1 MRKHAAVL
9 ALLLVASSCGAN
21 VETTAPVVSAAV
33 TTAAAAIPTTTVVP
47 TTVAP
52 TATTAPTVA
61 PTTTAAPTTTT
72 VAPTTTA
79 APPTAAPTTTTTVA
93 PTTTATPTP
102 HTREGF
108 SPGQLSWNPKQLVE
122 ARDLSYIE
130 ASGTDS
136 MEFYLSSRPTRS
148 VVLDITWD
156 PTEVLIGPAA
166 GGCNLPD
173 ESVTVGTLRKSLGA
187 DTWLDGARFAM
198 AGAGDGIDDGD
209 QVTELRIA
217 VVDELSDAAYHDA
230 ADLVAY
236 VTTRNRA
243 DGAVCH

>member
-1 MRKHAAVL
+1 
-9 ALLLVASSCGAN
+9 
-21 VETTAPVVSAAV
+21 
-33 TTAAAAIPTTTVVP
+33 
-47 TTVAP
+47 
-52 TATTAPTVA
+52 
-61 PTTTAAPTTTT
+61 
-72 VAPTTTA
+72 
-79 APPTAAPTTTTTVA
+79 
-93 PTTTATPTP
+93 
-102 HTREGF
+102 
-108 SPGQLSWNPKQLVE
+108 
-122 ARDLSYIE
+122 
-130 ASGTDS
+130 

>member
-1 MRKHAAVL
+1 
-9 ALLLVASSCGAN
+9 
-21 VETTAPVVSAAV
+21 
-33 TTAAAAIPTTTVVP
+33 
-47 TTVAP
+47 
-52 TATTAPTVA
+52 
-61 PTTTAAPTTTT
+61 
-72 VAPTTTA
+72 
-79 APPTAAPTTTTTVA
+79 
-93 PTTTATPTP
+93 
-102 HTREGF
+102 
-108 SPGQLSWNPKQLVE
+108 
-122 ARDLSYIE
+122 
-130 ASGTDS
+130 

-166 GGCNLPD
+166 GGCNPPD